1 MRTLFLSLSLT
12 ALLLGGAGCT
22 YSGPSAPSSEAPRA
36 AVAFDTPAT
45 FTIGESITFQDGMVL
60 KLTAIND
67 SRCKPD
73 VQCIW
78 AGELSPVFVL
88 YDINQSF
95 QEFTLGT
102 VRAAKVTVRN
112 YVITLKNATT
122 DQVTITVSK
131 K

>member
-1 MRTLFLSLSLT
+1 MRTLFLFMSLAT
-12 ALLLGGAGCT
+12 LLLGGAGCV
-22 YSGPSAPSSEAPRA
+22 SSSPSIPSSGASRT

-45 FTIGESITFQDGMVL
+45 FAIGESITFQDGIVL

-88 YDINQSF
+88 YDVNQSS

-102 VRAAKVTVRN
+102 VRTAKVTVKN
-112 YVITLKNATT
+112 YLITLKNATT